1 MKKNDQAFFFFNLS
15 HFLFFRFFFQFNIF
29 FNSLVPKKIYR
40 PHRRKKNLTRVLR
53 GKQAIF
59 FLWPHCHYQ
68 NYIPSSDPI
77 LSGFLVPLLPPFPGL
92 LLGLLQDTY
101 LSLQVHMMV

>member
-1 MKKNDQAFFFFNLS
+1 MTKHFSFSTYLIFFFS
-15 HFLFFRFFFQFNIF
+15 DFFFSLIF
-29 FNSLVPKKIYR
+29 FLIHLFQKKIYR

-77 LSGFLVPLLPPFPGL
+77 LVGFLVPLLPSLPGL